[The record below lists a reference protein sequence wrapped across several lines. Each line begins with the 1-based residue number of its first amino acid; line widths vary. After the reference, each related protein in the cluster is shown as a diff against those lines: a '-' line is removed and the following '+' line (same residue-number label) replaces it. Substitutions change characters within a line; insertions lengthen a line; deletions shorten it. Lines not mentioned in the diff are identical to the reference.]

1 MRCES
6 NHQKPRLVIYKSMH
20 ACRYDTCGSTA
31 TAFQMDAK
39 QGWSPLRTELGK
51 HLSDPDHRLRATEFD
66 LSPVVALNDEGSRN
80 FSAGVPVLA
89 DPVTVT
95 STAAAGLTAA
105 WAREFSAE
113 AAASTLSLA
122 CISFASCM

>member
-1 MRCES
+1 MSVHPS
-6 NHQKPRLVIYKSMH
+6 NPV
-20 ACRYDTCGSTA
+20 
-31 TAFQMDAK
+31 
-39 QGWSPLRTELGK
+39 
-51 HLSDPDHRLRATEFD
+51 HRLRGPEFD
-66 LSPVVALNDEGSRN
+66 LSQAEALNDEGSRN

-122 CISFASCM
+122 CI